1 MTTTIDTTTFG
12 SITINGTTYDFDVLI
27 RSTGE
32 IEKRKK
38 KLSKQVYGSS
48 HTLSKDEAKHCYEE
62 GLRTIVIGSGHE
74 GVLHLSEEAT
84 EYFEKKGIEVILC
97 PTPEAIKIFN
107 KRTPSTAGLFH
118 ITC

>member
-1 MTTTIDTTTFG
+1 MTTTINSVTFG

-27 RSTGE
+27 RSSGE

-48 HTLSKDEAKHCYEE
+48 HTLSKDEAKYCYED
-62 GLRTIVIGSGHE
+62 GLQTIMIGSGYE

-84 EYFEKKGIEVILC
+84 EYFRKKGVEVILC
-97 PTPEAIKIFN
+97 PTPEAVEIFN
-107 KRTPSTAGLFH
+107 KRKPSTAGLFH